1 VDCDG
6 RTRLQ
11 EGVEFDIQ
19 EEVHMLL
26 KWAAI
31 FFVIAIIAAAFGF
44 GGIAEG
50 ATDIAKILFYIFLAI
65 FFVVLVAGLIVGG
78 KVKSMLGR

>member
-1 VDCDG
+1 
-6 RTRLQ
+6 
-11 EGVEFDIQ
+11 
-19 EEVHMLL
+19 MLL

-50 ATDIAKILFYIFLAI
+50 ATDIAKMLFYIFLAI
-65 FFVVLVAGLIVGG
+65 FFVVLVAGLVVGG

>member
-1 VDCDG
+1 
-6 RTRLQ
+6 
-11 EGVEFDIQ
+11 
-19 EEVHMLL
+19 MLL

-78 KVKSMLGR
+78 KVKSMVGR

>member
-1 VDCDG
+1 
-6 RTRLQ
+6 
-11 EGVEFDIQ
+11 
-19 EEVHMLL
+19 MLL

-50 ATDIAKILFYIFLAI
+50 VD
-65 FFVVLVAGLIVGG
+65 VVVAVDEPGGIRGRSHNSIVRLRRAR
-78 KVKSMLGR
+78 VRAVPSPDGRRPV

>member
-1 VDCDG
+1 
-6 RTRLQ
+6 
-11 EGVEFDIQ
+11 
-19 EEVHMLL
+19 MLL

-31 FFVIAIIAAAFGF
+31 FFVIAIIAAAVGF

>member
-1 VDCDG
+1 
-6 RTRLQ
+6 
-11 EGVEFDIQ
+11 
-19 EEVHMLL
+19 MLL

-31 FFVIAIIAAAFGF
+31 FFVIAMIAAAFGF

-65 FFVVLVAGLIVGG
+65 FVVVLVAGLVVGG
-78 KVKSMLGR
+78 KVKSLIDR